1 MVPNDRLS
9 VNTGVSM
16 FMKMMNCRSW
26 RCFGLIMA
34 MRWCSVNV
42 GYYQH
47 AKRASFNI
55 KLVDTIL

>member
-1 MVPNDRLS
+1 
-9 VNTGVSM
+9 M